1 MADTT
6 DADAALV
13 TGASSGIGAALA
25 LEAAADGYDLLLT
38 ARREQRLR
46 DVAREA
52 ESEYGVTT
60 MVLPQDLSDP
70 DGVARLHDRVQA
82 TDHTVTRLVDSA
94 GFPTYGPVAES
105 DPETLR
111 SEVRVNATATTELA
125 ARVVPGLVE
134 RGRGGVVLVGS
145 AAGYYPAPRAA
156 TYAATK
162 AYVNF
167 FARALA
173 AELEPEGI
181 TVSVV
186 CPTAVD
192 TEFVEQGGMA
202 DSGVA
207 DGLTHDPVD
216 VARTTWE
223 RHRAGDRV
231 IFPDWK
237 DAAVCQFPRLL
248 PHRTITDFG
257 ADAFDAGTFPFLA
270 DD

>member
-1 MADTT
+1 MVDTT
-6 DADAALV
+6 DDDAALV

-25 LEAAADGYDLLLT
+25 LEAAADDFDLLLT

-46 DVAREA
+46 EVAREA
-52 ESEYGVTT
+52 ESEYGVTAT
-60 MVLPQDLSDP
+60 VVPQDLSEP
-70 DGVARLHDRVQA
+70 DGVARLHERVQA
-82 TDHTVTRLVDSA
+82 TDHTVARLVDSA

-111 SEVRVNATATTELA
+111 SEVRVNATATAELA
-125 ARVVPGLVE
+125 ARVTPGMVA

-162 AYVNF
+162 AFVNF

-173 AELEPEGI
+173 AELEPEGV

-192 TEFVEQGGMA
+192 TEFTERGGME
-202 DSGVA
+202 DSGVDA
-207 DGLTHDPVD
+207 GLTHDPVD

-257 ADAFDAGTFPFLA
+257 ADAFDQGTFPFLA

>member
-1 MADTT
+1 MSDT
-6 DADAALV
+6 DDSAALV

-46 DVAREA
+46 DVASEA
-52 ESEYGVTT
+52 RQEYGVATT
-60 MVLPQDLSDP
+60 VLPQDLAEP
-70 DGVARLHDRVQA
+70 DGVAQLYDRAVE
-82 TDHTVTRLVDSA
+82 TGHRVDRLVDSA
-94 GFPTYGPVAES
+94 GFPTYGPVAETA
-105 DPETLR
+105 PERLR
-111 SEVRVNATATTELA
+111 DQVRVNATATAELA
-125 ARVVPGLVE
+125 GRIAPE
-134 RGRGGVVLVGS
+134 MADRGVGGVVLVGS

-156 TYAATK
+156 TYAASK
-162 AYVNF
+162 AFVNF
-167 FARALA
+167 FARGLA
-173 AELEPEGI
+173 AELAPQV

-192 TEFVEQGGMA
+192 TEFVERGGMA
-202 DSGVA
+202 DSGV
-207 DGLTHDPVD
+207 DNGLTHDPVD

-223 RHRAGDRV
+223 QHRAGERV

-248 PHRTITDFG
+248 PHETITSFG
-257 ADAFDAGTFPFLA
+257 ADAFDQGTFPFLS